1 MKSYGKVTPDDQ
13 ASGSM
18 LPAIL
23 GISDYSTPNDSLQTC
38 IRAIDGL
45 EREDITNESMTW
57 GNDLEGRILVRAAER
72 LGLDNLE
79 LDHQEPYHHKLLKL
93 ACSLDGTA
101 DGRGLVV
108 ETNPDLGIYVMGQPS
123 IKLDGVGIM
132 EAKLTAA
139 DVEDAPPLYRGPVQL
154 QAQMDCFGA
163 SWGAVCT
170 LYKGTKMRIFL
181 FARHEPTL
189 AMISRAVIEFEGKLQ
204 KYRET
209 KVIDW
214 YPPKDSADAN
224 RMFPVGNEEDEVVY
238 LGEEEDYWAHSI
250 LEAKKI
256 AALAEV
262 HYAQIAPHLYCGPIV
277 AAANIQLAACIP
289 NFLILE
295 SIQQFGGFHAEL
307 LKKPLQW
314 EGGYV
319 IPSKEPGLGVELNEA
334 VALAHPY
341 DSRRLHLDMAQHP
354 LGYF

>member
-1 MKSYGKVTPDDQ
+1 MKAYGKVTPDDQ
-13 ASGSM
+13 ASASM

-23 GISDYSTPNDSLQTC
+23 GISAYSTPNDSLQTC

-45 EREDITNESMTW
+45 EREDITNESMEW
-57 GNDLEGRILVRAAER
+57 GNDLEGRILIRAAER

-79 LDHQEPYHHKLLKL
+79 LDHDAPYPHKLLKL
-93 ACSLDGTA
+93 ACSLDGTS

-181 FARHEPTL
+181 FARHEQTL
-189 AMISRAVIEFEGKLQ
+189 AMISRAVIEFEEKLQ

-224 RMFPVGNEEDEVVY
+224 RMFPLGNQDDEVIY

-250 LEAKKI
+250 LEAKKKI
-256 AALAEV
+256 EAAEKDIDDAEKKLKEILGKNTHGQTSKHEIYWPMR
-262 HYAQIAPHLYCGPIV
+262 HYEAQPSRITPAKEARV
-277 AAANIQLAACIP
+277 VRQ
-289 NFLILE
+289 
-295 SIQQFGGFHAEL
+295 ST
-307 LKKPLQW
+307 LKIK
-314 EGGYV
+314 V
-319 IPSKEPGLGVELNEA
+319 RK
-334 VALAHPY
+334 
-341 DSRRLHLDMAQHP
+341 
-354 LGYF
+354 

>member
-1 MKSYGKVTPDDQ
+1 MKAYGKVTPDDQ
-13 ASGSM
+13 ASASM

-57 GNDLEGRILVRAAER
+57 GNDFEGRILIRAAER

-79 LDHQEPYHHKLLKL
+79 LDHSEPYCHKLLKL

-101 DGRGLVV
+101 DGRGLVI
-108 ETNPDLGIYVMGQPS
+108 ESNPDLGIYVMGQPS

-181 FARHEPTL
+181 FARHEQTL
-189 AMISRAVIEFEGKLQ
+189 AMISRAVIEFEAKLQ

-224 RMFPVGNEEDEVVY
+224 RMFPVGTDDEPIYLGQEEDLLAHDISRYKADIVEIEKHIDESEKRLKKI
-238 LGEEEDYWAHSI
+238 LGEKTCAITSMYEIYWPMR
-250 LEAKKI
+250 
-256 AALAEV
+256 
-262 HYAQIAPHLYCGPIV
+262 HYAAQPEKVTPAKEARV
-277 AAANIQLAACIP
+277 ARQ
-289 NFLILE
+289 
-295 SIQQFGGFHAEL
+295 ST
-307 LKKPLQW
+307 LKIKAR
-314 EGGYV
+314 
-319 IPSKEPGLGVELNEA
+319 K
-334 VALAHPY
+334 
-341 DSRRLHLDMAQHP
+341 
-354 LGYF
+354 